1 MSTTEYQRGSVPDLV
16 LNLCTHFLQKAKDS
30 NEVSEFFQYGLRLLG
45 SRFAPSVAK
54 DEFQVIERMKR
65 QLVHEHREADAAL
78 LSELYSK
85 ISSKSAV
92 KNRWAILYLLLNL
105 RKKNDDHSETAH
117 KANGMPSFFG
127 RGLPLL
133 STSTPQQPAE
143 PSLGSIGSRVPSSG
157 SSSGISSI
165 TLGTQNNT
173 NQLSSVHSSGVHSL
187 THDRDIT
194 PSVAASL
201 SRGELE
207 SKFKTPGRRNLDDYR
222 TKTKDSENMSFEASD
237 ALVIRDLI
245 YVFQGIDGKLIK
257 YDQMDDAFRIERS
270 VGVPYSTRELVNKL
284 SELGW
289 LFSKIRRYLDARAG
303 DKALGLVGQ
312 SFCAA
317 LQLELTEYY
326 RLIAVFEA
334 QQLLLSDAGL
344 GHETC
349 SNSLT
354 LRRLLVWTYTP
365 MLRLKSL
372 AALVEI
378 CKGKKGGSLLS
389 AIHSYMQHGDPY
401 VKALVKHILNQVA
414 EPVKII
420 LSRWIYEGELDDA
433 FNEFFVAADY
443 SVPDERLWSEKYS
456 IRKTMLPSFIS
467 LELGTKILNIGKS
480 INFIHQV
487 CHDRFTLQERKLR
500 KEVNQ
505 GSTRLTDKEDFG
517 GTALQEAIDVAY
529 KETSKYLLEILFNK
543 YKFVEHLK
551 AMRRYLLLG
560 QGDFIRHLM
569 DLLEADLAKPASTL
583 YTHNLS
589 GVLEAAIR
597 ATNAQFED
605 PDIID
610 RLDCRLLEV
619 SPGDCGWDVFSLYY
633 KVDGP
638 IGTVFTPECTQ
649 MYLRVFNFLWRAKRM
664 EYILTATWKA
674 QMSNSRLLKSLPE
687 LSDVLHQCHIL
698 NSEMIHF
705 INQMQYYI
713 TFEILECC
721 WAELLKKVHE
731 STNLDDIIAAHQAFL
746 DYILSSCLID
756 NQSKDMLDQLR
767 AIFDQIIKFQAT
779 QDVLFSRATYELELR
794 KRRTQDIKDNTEE
807 GRWGLTSTEEEQEEW
822 REEDFKTEFL
832 PVQRAQLQ
840 IVAQSYE
847 NLVEQFLV
855 KLTTH
860 SDVNLRFLSFRL
872 DFNEHYKKKE
882 PRLRSTLS
890 VKYTRRR
897 MAPGRAKTDS
907 T

>member
-1 MSTTEYQRGSVPDLV
+1 MSDRQEGIISHLV
-16 LNLCTHFLQKAKDS
+16 LILTSRLLQKDKKS
-30 NEVSEFFQYGLRLLG
+30 SEVSEFFQYALRVLG
-45 SRFAPSVAK
+45 SRFTSSMSK
-54 DEFQVIERMKR
+54 DEFQVVERMKR
-65 QLVHEHREADAAL
+65 QFVHDHKEKDAAL
-78 LSELYSK
+78 LGELYSK
-85 ISSKSAV
+85 ISSKSSL
-92 KNRWAILYLLLNL
+92 KNRWSILYLLSIL
-105 RKKNDDHSETAH
+105 RNKDHNDSER
-117 KANGMPSFFG
+117 KSGEMPAFFG
-127 RGLPLL
+127 RGLPAL
-133 STSTPQQPAE
+133 STSTPQQLPQTTIVPHG
-143 PSLGSIGSRVPSSG
+143 PSTG

-165 TLGTQNNT
+165 PYTARTTSAYSL
-173 NQLSSVHSSGVHSL
+173 SSGVHSI
-187 THDRDIT
+187 TRDHAS
-194 PSVAASL
+194 SVATTL
-201 SRGELE
+201 SRREEDG
-207 SKFKTPGRRNLDDYR
+207 KFRSPGLKTVEEYR
-222 TKTKDSENMSFEASD
+222 KKTKDNIENMSFEASD
-237 ALVIRDLI
+237 ALLIRDLI

-257 YDQMDDAFRIERS
+257 FDQIDDGYRIDRS
-270 VGVPYSTRELVNKL
+270 VGVPYTTRALVNKL

-289 LFSKIRRYLDARAG
+289 LFNKIRRYRDARSG

-334 QQLLLSDAGL
+334 QQQHLTDAGL
-344 GHETC
+344 GSETC
-349 SNSLT
+349 SSSLT
-354 LRRLLVWTYTP
+354 FRRLLVWTYTP
-365 MLRLKSL
+365 LLRLKTL

-389 AIHSYMQHGDPY
+389 AIHSYMQHGNPY

-414 EPVKII
+414 QPIKII

-443 SVPDERLWSEKYS
+443 SVPDERLWFEKYG
-456 IRKTMLPSFIS
+456 IRKAMLPSFIS

-480 INFIHQV
+480 INFIHHV
-487 CHDRFTLQERKLR
+487 CHDRFTLKERKLLI
-500 KEVNQ
+500 EANT
-505 GSTRLTDKEDFG
+505 GSTKLTDKEDFG
-517 GTALQEAIDVAY
+517 GTALQEAIDIAY
-529 KETSKYLLEILFNK
+529 KETSKYLLEILINK
-543 YKFVEHLK
+543 YKFVDHLK
-551 AMRRYLLLG
+551 GMRRYLLLG

-569 DLLEADLAKPASTL
+569 DLLEPDLAKPASTL

-605 PDIID
+605 PDIIK

-619 SPGDCGWDVFSLYY
+619 SVGDSGWDVFSLCY

-649 MYLRVFNFLWRAKRM
+649 MYLRIFNFLWRAKRM
-664 EYILTATWKA
+664 EYILTSTWKA
-674 QMSNSRLLKSLPE
+674 QMSYSRLFRSLPE
-687 LSDVLHQCHIL
+687 LGDVLHTCSTL

-731 STNLDDIIAAHQAFL
+731 STNLDDIIVAHENFL
-746 DYILSSCLID
+746 QYILSSCLID

-767 AIFDQIIKFQAT
+767 AIFDQIIKFQTT
-779 QDVLFSRATYELELR
+779 QDTLISRALFELELR
-794 KRRTQDIKDNTEE
+794 KKKTDEIKENTEE
-807 GRWGLTSTEEEQEEW
+807 GRWGFTAAEEEREEW
-822 REEDFKTEFL
+822 RQEDFRTEFL

-840 IVAQSYE
+840 IVSQSYE
-847 NLVEQFLV
+847 NLVEQFLL
-855 KLTTH
+855 KLTSH

-890 VKYTRRR
+890 VKYSRRKGLLGK
-897 MAPGRAKTDS
+897 PKIDPN
-907 T
+907 